1 MLQNTPVVAPL
12 PQKWVPLATFQ
23 TNIAKRWLERGHSS
37 ADLFAKFFFYFAGF
51 NALYFLWGRVDDV
64 RNQQD
69 RPAGEEKQVENLVRK
84 LRSNDVN
91 EMMTTLT
98 QTVHF
103 FEERSP
109 IQRMDRR
116 GPKNPIDGETT
127 EGKKWRERLHHEEL
141 SERLVALGSILYLVR
156 SNLVHGSKVDS
167 GDDQDII
174 DHAVPAVKLF
184 LEKSLIISESALREA
199 VS

>member
-1 MLQNTPVVAPL
+1 MPQNTPVVAPL

-37 ADLFAKFFFYFAGF
+37 GDLFAKFSLLCRIQRA
-51 NALYFLWGRVDDV
+51 YFLWGKVDDV
-64 RNQQD
+64 RNQQGG
-69 RPAGEEKQVENLVRK
+69 PAGEEKQVENLVRK
-84 LRSNDVN
+84 LRSNDVE
-91 EMMTTLT
+91 EMITALT
-98 QTVHF
+98 ENIRF
-103 FEERSP
+103 FERRSP

-116 GPKNPIDGETT
+116 GPKHPIDGETT
-127 EGKKWRERLHHEEL
+127 EGKKWRERLSHKEL
-141 SERLVALGSILYLVR
+141 PERLVALGSILYLVR
-156 SNLVHGSKVDS
+156 SNLVHGSKADS

-199 VS
+199 IS

>member
-1 MLQNTPVVAPL
+1 MPQNTPVVDAL
-12 PQKWVPLATFQ
+12 PQKWLPLATFQ

-37 ADLFAKFFFYFAGF
+37 ADAFAKFFFYFAGF
-51 NALYFLWGRVDDV
+51 NALYFLWGKVDDV
-64 RNQQD
+64 RNQ
-69 RPAGEEKQVENLVRK
+69 RGEPAGEEKQVENLVRK
-84 LRSNDVN
+84 LRSDDVKELVTALN
-91 EMMTTLT
+91 R
-98 QTVHF
+98 TVRF

-127 EGKKWRERLHHEEL
+127 EGKKWRERLRHEEL
-141 SERLVALGSILYLVR
+141 PERLVALGSILYLVR

-167 GDDQDII
+167 GDDQDIV
-174 DHAVPAVKLF
+174 DHAVPAVKLL